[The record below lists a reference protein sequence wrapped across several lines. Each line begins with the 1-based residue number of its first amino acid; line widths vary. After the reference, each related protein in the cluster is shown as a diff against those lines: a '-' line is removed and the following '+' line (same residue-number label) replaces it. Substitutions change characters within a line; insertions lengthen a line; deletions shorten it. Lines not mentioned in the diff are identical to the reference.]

1 MLVEISRELLLRAW
15 QQAMRAVAANA
26 PLPILQGVRLC
37 ARPDGLQLM
46 ASSTSL
52 TIACELPV
60 ADQAVVVRRPGTAVL
75 PARYGYEL
83 LRKLDGD
90 LLVLEQR
97 EPGLVTVSSGTARIR
112 LCGMEASEYPGDG
125 GAGYADTTIV
135 IDNLRLKSAIDQ
147 VAMAASASEQ
157 RPVLTGVSLVCEG
170 DALRLAASDGIRLAS
185 RTLRLEGQRYSR
197 MEGIVPAR
205 HLHELSRLLLC
216 EGETELRLSPSR
228 ICFRMPG
235 LQVESALIEGVF
247 PSLEHVIP
255 SSYRSEIIVDTRRL
269 LSAIECASVLGE
281 GSVIRLTATD
291 KGLTLLARTA
301 EVGDMEQR
309 LPALST
315 EGEAFDLSL
324 NGKLLFELLRHSDS
338 EQVRVRYTG
347 HSRPLVIVPAPQSA
361 SLLYLITP
369 IRTPAGS

>member
-37 ARPDGLQLM
+37 ARPDGLQLT

-60 ADQAVVVRRPGTAVL
+60 ADQAVVVRRVGAVVL
-75 PARYGYEL
+75 PARYGYEV

-112 LCGMEASEYPGDG
+112 LCGMEASQYPGDE
-125 GAGYADTTIV
+125 GAGDDDTAIV
-135 IDNLRLKSAIDQ
+135 IDNLRLKSAIGE
-147 VAMAASASEQ
+147 VATAASTSEQ

-185 RTLRLEGQRYSR
+185 RTLRLEGQRYAR
-197 MEGIVPAR
+197 MEGIIPAR
-205 HLHELSRLLLC
+205 HLQELSRMLPC
-216 EGETELRLSPSR
+216 EGATELRLSPSR
-228 ICFRMPG
+228 IRFRMPG
-235 LQVESALIEGVF
+235 LQVESALIEGMF
-247 PSLEHVIP
+247 PSLDHVIP
-255 SSYRSEIIVDTRRL
+255 SSYASEIIVDTGRL

-281 GSVIRLTATD
+281 GSVIRLAATD
-291 KGLTLLARTA
+291 EGLTLLARTA

-309 LPALST
+309 LPVLST
-315 EGEAFDLSL
+315 EGEAFALSL

-338 EQVRVRYTG
+338 EQIRLRYAG
-347 HSRPLVIVPAPQSA
+347 HSRPLIIVPAPQPA

-369 IRTPAGS
+369 VRTAAG